1 MPAQRGDEQRSEPG
15 DAHRLPPRDAV
26 AEAAHHRDAGDVLGG
41 HGDDVQRQ
49 RDPDHRLPRPRG
61 GGERERGQQVPG
73 GHRVPGGHDHHDQRH
88 DQCGGHRPAGRPAL
102 QHQPGQHDRR
112 DHGRGV
118 GQREDGLDA
127 QRQQDAGQ
135 HRPGQGRRDRGHEVA
150 EPGHQPGQHDQDAR
164 RHERADRG
172 GPPALDGAGG
182 HQERGARGGPGQR
195 DRGAVPQREPEHP
208 QGLGDAERQQTRRRL
223 GRGGADGGQPG
234 EHDDEGGGEPDDG
247 RDHPRGDRGP
257 LLVHGVSCEVVPFRL
272 RNRL

>member
-1 MPAQRGDEQRSEPG
+1 MSGEHISVMVVDDHPMWRDGVARDLEAAGFEVVATADG
-15 DAHRLPPRDAV
+15 VDAARRRAGATTPDVVLMDMHLPDGNG
-26 AEAAHHRDAGDVLGG
+26 AEATAAVLA
-41 HGDDVQRQ
+41 VSANS
-49 RDPDHRLPRPRG
+49 
-61 GGERERGQQVPG
+61 
-73 GHRVPGGHDHHDQRH
+73 RVLVLS
-88 DQCGGHRPAGRPAL
+88 ASAE
-102 QHQPGQHDRR
+102 
-112 DHGRGV
+112 
-118 GQREDGLDA
+118 REDGLDA

-150 EPGHQPGQHDQDAR
+150 EPRHQPGQHDQDAR

-223 GRGGADGGQPG
+223 GRGGADSGQPG